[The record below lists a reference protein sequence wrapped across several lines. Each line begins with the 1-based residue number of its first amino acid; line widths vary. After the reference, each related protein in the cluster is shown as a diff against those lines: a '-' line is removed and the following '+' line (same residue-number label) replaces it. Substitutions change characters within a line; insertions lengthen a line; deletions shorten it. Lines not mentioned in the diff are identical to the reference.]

1 MANRKYDSFIKGFLA
16 GRDGQ
21 PTPFKTFHKE
31 VEKQAGEKINGRGLG
46 SILGRI
52 FRESRRND
60 YLNSD
65 KLKK

>member
-1 MANRKYDSFIKGFLA
+1 MANRKYDAFIKGYLT

-21 PTPFKTFHKE
+21 PTPFKTFHRE
-31 VEKQAGEKINGRGLG
+31 VENQFKEKIDGRGLG

-52 FRESRRND
+52 YRESERND